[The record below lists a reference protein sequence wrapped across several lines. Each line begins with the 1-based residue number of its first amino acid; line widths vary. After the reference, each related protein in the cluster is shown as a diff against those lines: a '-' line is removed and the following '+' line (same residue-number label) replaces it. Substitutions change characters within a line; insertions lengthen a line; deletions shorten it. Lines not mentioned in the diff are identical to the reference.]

1 MKNYKDQLSSLKLPV
16 FILFKNLKFEH
27 DFDLDS
33 PVSRGEI
40 VFSGKTYLPTRDRM
54 PMPCM
59 PDDEYKMSLL
69 DSKYGHIT
77 ENELTFDDSV
87 FDITEGEPC
96 DYEIFGESYTIA
108 WFCPPD
114 ENAIIN
120 YLLDEYRKNNDLVA
134 IWSQHIDRLHLYPFD
149 SLEISSVDFYDKVN
163 SRIETELKSLPQPP
177 TAQEWMD
184 LSDYM

>member
-1 MKNYKDQLSSLKLPV
+1 MKNYKDQLSSIKLPV

-40 VFSGKTYLPTRDRM
+40 VFSGKNYLPIRDRL
-54 PMPCM
+54 PKPCM
-59 PDDEYKMSLL
+59 FEDEYKQSLL

-77 ENELTFDDSV
+77 ENELAFDDSV

-96 DYEIFGESYTIA
+96 DYEIFGESYTIV

-114 ENAIIN
+114 ENVIIN
-120 YLLDEYRKNNDLVA
+120 YLLNEYRKNKNLVA

-149 SLEISSVDFYDKVN
+149 SIDISSDDFYDRIN
-163 SRIETELKSLPQPP
+163 SRIEKELRALPQPP
-177 TAQEWMD
+177 SDQEWID
-184 LSDYM
+184 LSEYI